1 LSDLIVEGCFPALD
15 LSECHDLHH
24 KRAVTDGGI
33 VASDK
38 TKGLRQGKGRHYPYR
53 ARTKAEQQSLNA
65 VISPIIERVT
75 DMLYKLVRRRV
86 RSLLD
91 EDQINE
97 IVQKCRIWI
106 WQKSLPK
113 YNTTYGVKVSTFLYR
128 CAVNFI
134 NQDVRAI
141 LRRANSR
148 RRIIL
153 VDPEVMI
160 QTVQAPSTITDRKIA
175 QVAQD
180 VQDHP
185 EKYLTAAQ
193 VQVFKTIM
201 ANPGVMKKDLAAQM
215 GYERPSS
222 LSMMM
227 RRIRER
233 ILEISVEDFTVTDS
247 PGPKPS
253 RVRGKT
259 YHRA

>member
-1 LSDLIVEGCFPALD
+1 
-15 LSECHDLHH
+15 
-24 KRAVTDGGI
+24 
-33 VASDK
+33 
-38 TKGLRQGKGRHYPYR
+38 
-53 ARTKAEQQSLNA
+53 
-65 VISPIIERVT
+65 
-75 DMLYKLVRRRV
+75 MLYKLVRRRV

-113 YNTTYGVKVSTFLYR
+113 YNTTFGVKVSTFLYR

-134 NQDVRAI
+134 NQEVRAI

-160 QTVQAPSTITDRKIA
+160 QTVQAPSSITDRKIA
-175 QVAQD
+175 LVAQD
-180 VQDHP
+180 VQQHP

-193 VQVFKTIM
+193 VHVFKTIM
-201 ANPGVMKKDLAAQM
+201 DNPGVMKKDLAARM

-233 ILEISVEDFTVTDS
+233 IVAISVEDFEPNEDPT
-247 PGPKPS
+247 KPRSKLAREHGMIS
-253 RVRGKT
+253 R
-259 YHRA
+259 RA